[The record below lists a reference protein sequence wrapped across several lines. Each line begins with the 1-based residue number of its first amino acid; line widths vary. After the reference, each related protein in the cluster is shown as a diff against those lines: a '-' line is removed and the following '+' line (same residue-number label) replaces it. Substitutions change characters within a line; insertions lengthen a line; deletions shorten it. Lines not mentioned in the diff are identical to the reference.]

1 MLRAMKYGAVPES
14 ILERLA
20 LASGA
25 VPLPLL
31 DAIYSLMKARC
42 LMAGVR
48 LGVFEALA
56 AGPRTAAEVA
66 AERGLDAECTG
77 LLLRMLVFS
86 DYAAQ
91 KGERFSLSRLGKRS
105 MVAGAPMDMRG
116 YVEWNYTQWDL
127 VAHLEELVRTGR
139 GLDFHST
146 MTDPAQWAH
155 YQRGMLEIAR
165 FDAPVLA
172 AKVPVR
178 PGARRLLDLAGSHG
192 LLGATICR
200 KHPPMRSVVLDL
212 PQALDAARELARE
225 MGIDDIVEHR
235 AGDLQ
240 TTELDTGYDVALLG
254 NILHH
259 FQPAANLAILR
270 RAHAALVPG
279 GTAAIWEIGRP
290 EPASRPNAGDGAALF
305 FRLTSQASCY
315 RGDEY
320 ARWLREAGFTEVRVE
335 RPMLAPGRVLVT
347 GRKG

>member
-1 MLRAMKYGAVPES
+1 MKYGVLPEN
-14 ILERLA
+14 IFERLA
-20 LASGA
+20 VAAGS
-25 VPLPLL
+25 VPLPLF

-66 AERGLDAECTG
+66 AERVLDTECTG

-86 DYAAQ
+86 EYVDQ

-146 MTDPAQWAH
+146 MTDPEQWAH

-212 PQALDAARELARE
+212 PKALDAARELARE
-225 MGIDDIVEHR
+225 VGIDDVVEHR

-240 TTELDTGYDVALLG
+240 TTELETDYDVALLG

-259 FQPAANLAILR
+259 FQPAGNLAILR
-270 RAHAALVPG
+270 RARAALVSG
-279 GTAAIWEIGRP
+279 GTVAIWEIDRP
-290 EPASRPNAGDGAALF
+290 EPASRPGAGDGAALF

-320 ARWLREAGFTEVRVE
+320 ARWLGEAGFTEVRVE
-335 RPMLAPGRVLVT
+335 RPMLSPGRVLVT